1 MNPSLQQR
9 LEQDAAF
16 REKVYA
22 YLTGQVGEMDPEIA
36 QLSAADR
43 RFLERRRKRAEL
55 VERWREDAQ
64 YRAAV
69 KENPAAAVRAHG
81 IRLSAAEREFVRRR
95 DPKHSDDELYRR
107 VRQGAE
113 WLLPPRKPGPESR

>member
-1 MNPSLQQR
+1 MSPSLQQR

-22 YLTGQVGEMDPEIA
+22 YLTGQAPEMDPDIA
-36 QLSAADR
+36 RLSTADR

-55 VERWREDAQ
+55 VERWREDTQ

-69 KENPAAAVRAHG
+69 KANPAAAVRPHG
-81 IRLSAAEREFVRRR
+81 VRLSHEEADFVRRR
-95 DPKHSDDELYRR
+95 NPQHSDEELYRR
-107 VRQGAE
+107 ARQGAE
-113 WLLPPRKPGPESR
+113 WLLPPRKPGTETR

>member
-1 MNPSLQQR
+1 MSPSLQQR

-22 YLTGQVGEMDPEIA
+22 YLTGQARQMDPEIA

-55 VERWREDAQ
+55 VERWREDAR

-69 KENPAAAVRAHG
+69 KENPTAAVRAYG
-81 IRLSAAEREFVRRR
+81 IRLTAAEVAFVRER
-95 DPKHSDDELYRR
+95 DPGRSDEELYRR
-107 VRQGAE
+107 ARQGAE
-113 WLLPPRKPGPESR
+113 WLLPPRKPGTETR